1 MKKTTQLRKL
11 IEQEGIIVSPGIYD
25 CLSAKLAESAGFKM
39 VGITGAG
46 LAASLLGYPD
56 VGITSMAEVLNQTR
70 NIVKSVDIPVFADCD
85 TGYGNPLNV
94 YRTIQEFEDAGVAG
108 LFMEDQTYPKRCG
121 HFEGKQLISTEEM
134 VKKIDAALDARRD
147 PDLVIMART
156 DARAVYGLDAAI
168 ERANA
173 YVEAGVDMIFIE
185 APRTVEE
192 LQRVA
197 KAVEVPSMANMVEGG
212 KTPIVSVQD
221 LEKMGF
227 KFASFSG
234 SAQKIALSAMQ
245 ELFNCLKT
253 TGRLDDVLE
262 KIASATTSGPRLL
275 PAIKKSL
282 GEWVRRSAQRPT
294 ATQTTM

>member
-1 MKKTTQLRKL
+1 MTKKTTQLRKL

-46 LAASLLGYPD
+46 LASSLLGFPD

-85 TGYGNPLNV
+85 TGFGNPLNV
-94 YRTIQEFEDAGVAG
+94 FRTVQEFEDAGVAG
-108 LFMEDQTYPKRCG
+108 LFIEDQTYPKRCG
-121 HFEGKQLISTEEM
+121 HFEGKQLISTDEM
-134 VKKIDAALDARRD
+134 VKKIEAALDARKD

-168 ERANA
+168 ERAQA
-173 YVEAGVDMIFIE
+173 YVEAGIDMIFIE

-192 LQRVA
+192 LQTVA
-197 KAVEVPSMANMVEGG
+197 KAVDVPSMANMVEGG
-212 KTPIVSVQD
+212 KTPIVSVQE
-221 LEKMGF
+221 LEEMGF

-245 ELFNCLKT
+245 ELFECLKT
-253 TGRLDDVLE
+253 TGGLDGVLDR
-262 KIASATTSGPRLL
+262 IASLSKRSELL
-275 PAIKKSL
+275 DLPKFYEMEKKYS
-282 GEWVRRSAQRPT
+282 VN
-294 ATQTTM
+294 

>member
-11 IEQEGIIVSPGIYD
+11 IDKEGIIVSPGIYD
-25 CLSAKLAESAGFKM
+25 CLSAKLAESTGFKM

-56 VGITSMAEVLNQTR
+56 VGITSMAEVLSQTR

-85 TGYGNPLNV
+85 TGFGNPLNV

-121 HFEGKQLISTEEM
+121 HFEGKQLISTDEM
-134 VKKIDAALDARRD
+134 VKKIEAALDARKD

-168 ERANA
+168 ERAQA

-185 APRTVEE
+185 APQTVEE
-192 LQRVA
+192 LRTVA
-197 KAVEVPSMANMVEGG
+197 KAVDVPSMANMVEGG
-212 KTPIVSVQD
+212 KTPIVSVQE
-221 LEKMGF
+221 LEEMGF

-245 ELFNCLKT
+245 ELFECLKT
-253 TGRLDDVLE
+253 SGGLDGVLDR
-262 KIASATTSGPRLL
+262 IASLSKRSELL
-275 PAIKKSL
+275 GLPKFYEMEKKYS
-282 GEWVRRSAQRPT
+282 VA
-294 ATQTTM
+294 

>member
-46 LAASLLGYPD
+46 LASSLLGFPD

-85 TGYGNPLNV
+85 TGFGNPLNV
-94 YRTIQEFEDAGVAG
+94 FRTVQEFEDAGVAG
-108 LFMEDQTYPKRCG
+108 LFIEDQTYPKRCG
-121 HFEGKQLISTEEM
+121 HFEGKQLISTDEM
-134 VKKIDAALDARRD
+134 VKKIEAALDARKD

-168 ERANA
+168 ERAQAYANA
-173 YVEAGVDMIFIE
+173 GIDMIFIE

-192 LQRVA
+192 LQTVA
-197 KAVEVPSMANMVEGG
+197 KAVDVPSMANMVEGG
-212 KTPIVSVQD
+212 KTPIVSVHE
-221 LEKMGF
+221 LEEMGF

-245 ELFNCLKT
+245 ELFECLKT
-253 TGRLDDVLE
+253 TGGLDGVLDR
-262 KIASATTSGPRLL
+262 IASLSKRSELL
-275 PAIKKSL
+275 DLPKFYEMEKKYS
-282 GEWVRRSAQRPT
+282 VN
-294 ATQTTM
+294 

>member
-25 CLSAKLAESAGFKM
+25 CLSAKLAESTGFKM

-56 VGITSMAEVLNQTR
+56 VGITSMAEVLSQTR

-85 TGYGNPLNV
+85 TGFGNPLNV

-108 LFMEDQTYPKRCG
+108 LFIEDQTYPKRCG
-121 HFEGKQLISTEEM
+121 HFEGKQLISTDEM
-134 VKKIDAALDARRD
+134 VKKIEAALDARKD

-168 ERANA
+168 ERAQA

-185 APRTVEE
+185 APQTVEE
-192 LQRVA
+192 LRTVA
-197 KAVEVPSMANMVEGG
+197 KAVDVPSMANMVEGG
-212 KTPIVSVQD
+212 KTPIVSVQE
-221 LEKMGF
+221 LEEMGF

-245 ELFNCLKT
+245 ELFECLKT
-253 TGRLDDVLE
+253 SGGLDGVLDR
-262 KIASATTSGPRLL
+262 IASLSKRSELL
-275 PAIKKSL
+275 GLPKFYEMEKKYS
-282 GEWVRRSAQRPT
+282 VA
-294 ATQTTM
+294 

>member
-1 MKKTTQLRKL
+1 MKKTVQLRKL

-25 CLSAKLAESAGFKM
+25 CLSAKLAESTGFKM

-56 VGITSMAEVLNQTR
+56 VGITSMAEVLSQTR

-85 TGYGNPLNV
+85 TGFGNPLNV

-108 LFMEDQTYPKRCG
+108 LFIEDQTYPKRCG

-134 VKKIDAALDARRD
+134 VKKIEAALDARKD

-168 ERANA
+168 ERAQA

-192 LQRVA
+192 LQTVA
-197 KAVEVPSMANMVEGG
+197 KAVDVPSMANMVEGG
-212 KTPIVSVQD
+212 KTPIVSVHE
-221 LEKMGF
+221 LEEMGF

-245 ELFNCLKT
+245 ELFECLKT
-253 TGRLDDVLE
+253 SGGLDGVLDR
-262 KIASATTSGPRLL
+262 IASLSKRSELL
-275 PAIKKSL
+275 DLPKFYEMEKKYS
-282 GEWVRRSAQRPT
+282 VD
-294 ATQTTM
+294 

>member
-11 IEQEGIIVSPGIYD
+11 IEQEGIIISPGIYD

-46 LAASLLGYPD
+46 LAASLLGFPD

-85 TGYGNPLNV
+85 TGFGNPLNV

-108 LFMEDQTYPKRCG
+108 LFIEDQTYPKKCG
-121 HFEGKQLISTEEM
+121 HFEGKQLISTQEM
-134 VKKIDAALDARRD
+134 VKKIEAALDARRD

-156 DARAVYGLDAAI
+156 DARAVYGLDTAI
-168 ERANA
+168 ERARA
-173 YVEAGVDMIFIE
+173 YVAAGVDMIFIE
-185 APRTVEE
+185 APQTVEE
-192 LQRVA
+192 LQKVA
-197 KAVEVPSMANMVEGG
+197 KAVDVPSMANMVEGG
-212 KTPIVSVQD
+212 KTPVVSVQE

-245 ELFNCLKT
+245 ELFECLKT
-253 TGRLDDVLE
+253 TGNLDGVLDR
-262 KIASATTSGPRLL
+262 IASLSKRSELL
-275 PAIKKSL
+275 GL
-282 GEWVRRSAQRPT
+282 QRYYD
-294 ATQTTM
+294 MDKRYGVE

>member
-262 KIASATTSGPRLL
+262 KIASLSQRSELL
-275 PAIKKSL
+275 GLQKYYNMEKKYAA
-282 GEWVRRSAQRPT
+282 E
-294 ATQTTM
+294 

>member
-46 LAASLLGYPD
+46 LASSLLGFPD

-85 TGYGNPLNV
+85 TGFGNPLNV
-94 YRTIQEFEDAGVAG
+94 FRTVQEFEDAGVAG
-108 LFMEDQTYPKRCG
+108 LFIEDQTYPKRCG
-121 HFEGKQLISTEEM
+121 HFEGKQLISTQEM
-134 VKKIDAALDARRD
+134 VKKIEAALDARKD

-168 ERANA
+168 ERAQA
-173 YVEAGVDMIFIE
+173 YVAAGVDMIFIE
-185 APRTVEE
+185 APQTVEE

-197 KAVEVPSMANMVEGG
+197 KAVDVPSMANMVEGG
-212 KTPIVSVQD
+212 KTPVVSVQE
-221 LEKMGF
+221 LEEMGF

-245 ELFNCLKT
+245 ELFECLKT
-253 TGRLDDVLE
+253 TGRLDGVLD
-262 KIASATTSGPRLL
+262 KIASLSKRSELL
-275 PAIKKSL
+275 GLQRFYNMEKKYAA
-282 GEWVRRSAQRPT
+282 E
-294 ATQTTM
+294 